1 MIKGYYERIAAFL
14 SDYVNFENGAELP
27 PNVKFI
33 KEAIELLINGGYF
46 TKDGLRR
53 EALRSQ
59 DVIIREDLFPD
70 DHQTERRI

>member
-33 KEAIELLINGGYF
+33 KEAIEMLIDGGYF

-53 EALRSQ
+53 EALRSKNL
-59 DVIIREDLFPD
+59 IIREDLFPQESD
-70 DHQTERRI
+70 T

>member
-46 TKDGLRR
+46 TKNGLRR

-59 DVIIREDLFPD
+59 DVIIREDLFPQED
-70 DHQTERRI
+70 ER

>member
-46 TKDGLRR
+46 TKDSLRR

-59 DVIIREDLFPD
+59 DVIIREDLFPQED
-70 DHQTERRI
+70 ER

>member
-14 SDYVNFENGAELP
+14 SDYVNFDNGAELP

-59 DVIIREDLFPD
+59 DVIIREDLFPQESD
-70 DHQTERRI
+70 T

>member
-14 SDYVNFENGAELP
+14 SDYVNFDNGAELP

-59 DVIIREDLFPD
+59 NVIIREDLFPQED
-70 DHQTERRI
+70 ER